1 VRRLVKMVF
10 TASIVA
16 CLSQDIAFLSKRV
29 KSVPKVELVQ
39 TAAKPNKTQN
49 INQLMMNFLLHP

>member
-49 INQLMMNFLLHP
+49 INQLMINFLLR

>member
-1 VRRLVKMVF
+1 MKRLVKMVF
-10 TASIVA
+10 AASIVA

-29 KSVPKVELVQ
+29 KPVPKVELVQ

-49 INQLMMNFLLHP
+49 INQLMINFLLK

>member
-1 VRRLVKMVF
+1 MRRLVKMVF
-10 TASIVA
+10 AASIVA

-29 KSVPKVELVQ
+29 KPVPKVELVQ

-49 INQLMMNFLLHP
+49 INQLMMNFLLK

>member
-1 VRRLVKMVF
+1 MRRLVKMVF

-29 KSVPKVELVQ
+29 KPLPKVELVQ

-49 INQLMMNFLLHP
+49 INQLMMNFLLK

>member
-49 INQLMMNFLLHP
+49 INQLMMNFLLK

>member
-1 VRRLVKMVF
+1 MRSLVKMVF

-49 INQLMMNFLLHP
+49 INQLMINFLLK

>member
-1 VRRLVKMVF
+1 VKRLVKMVF

-29 KSVPKVELVQ
+29 KPLPKVELVQ

-49 INQLMMNFLLHP
+49 INQLMMNFLLK

>member
-1 VRRLVKMVF
+1 VKRLVKMVF
-10 TASIVA
+10 AASIVA

-29 KSVPKVELVQ
+29 KPVPKVELVQ

-49 INQLMMNFLLHP
+49 INQLMINFLLK

>member
-29 KSVPKVELVQ
+29 KPLPKVELVQ

-49 INQLMMNFLLHP
+49 INQLMMNFLLK